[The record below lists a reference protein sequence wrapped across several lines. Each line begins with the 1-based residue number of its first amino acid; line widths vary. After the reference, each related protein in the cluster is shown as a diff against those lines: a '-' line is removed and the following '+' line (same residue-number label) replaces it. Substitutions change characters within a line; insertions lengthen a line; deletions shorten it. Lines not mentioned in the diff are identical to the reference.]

1 MRPLKL
7 ERENGKLKPKHFY
20 GNALRIAY
28 ECGGDY
34 YMTVHD
40 NHKVRVHRTNPY
52 GYESLTSLH
61 VCCPKCSSK
70 MVAIDS
76 TFNNDKTQVFKCI
89 ICEGI
94 KGRGQ

>member
-28 ECGGDY
+28 ECGCDY

-40 NHKVRVHRTNPY
+40 NHKVRVHRTA
-52 GYESLTSLH
+52 T
-61 VCCPKCSSK
+61 K
-70 MVAIDS
+70 A
-76 TFNNDKTQVFKCI
+76 
-89 ICEGI
+89 
-94 KGRGQ
+94 